1 MTTIYLF
8 LLFILTTLSNAY
20 ILPQTFREFHP
31 VGIYSNINKN
41 KPFQFNIGSLP
52 LLLWFPNN
60 THKPISIINVCK
72 HLGNNLKD
80 SSLINNKTCISCPF
94 HNTIYNDS
102 DNFGTTIIKNGIIWW
117 SYKSYSKNPPYLK
130 NNIKYVQKSIDIN
143 VSIISLV
150 LNFIAIFFNNNYN
163 KYYIN
168 FNKKRFFIKNY
179 NKSKRILF
187 VYPYTFFISDYKNPS
202 YMITLFP
209 INDNKTKLY
218 IVIDYNINSTF
229 LNNYLYMYIKNYL
242 EKTNNN
248 FRFKHLFMFKTEN
261 KNKYLSDIYKLYN
274 NYNSLNDD
282 NIKHFINNYKYY

>member
-1 MTTIYLF
+1 MNYYLLF
-8 LLFILTTLSNAY
+8 LFLITIPFSSSY

-31 VGIYSNINKN
+31 IGIYSNINKH
-41 KPFQFNIGSLP
+41 KPSQFNIGSLP
-52 LLLWFPNN
+52 LLLWFPHNN
-60 THKPISIINVCK
+60 KPITIINVCK

-80 SSLINNKTCISCPF
+80 SSLINNKTCLSCPF
-94 HNTIYNDS
+94 HNTIYNYS
-102 DNFGTTIIKNGIIWW
+102 DNFGTTIIKNGIVWW
-117 SYKSYSKNPPYLK
+117 SYKSYTNNPPYLK
-130 NNIKYVQKSIDIN
+130 KNIKYMQKTIDIN
-143 VSIISLV
+143 VNIISLV

-187 VYPYTFFISDYKNPS
+187 IYPYTFFISDYKNPS

-209 INDNKTKLY
+209 VNDNKTKMY
-218 IVIDYNINSTF
+218 IVIDYNINSYF

-248 FRFKHLFMFKTEN
+248 FKFKHLFIFKSEN
-261 KNKYLSDIYKLYN
+261 KNKYLKDIYKLYN

-282 NIKHFINNYKYY
+282 NIKHFINNYKFY